1 MAKTRAQR
9 KAERRARE
17 QRAAKEAESSRE
29 SDSRAQHD
37 TEVPKT
43 ADVIEAELAEEGA
56 NLDELTGAPQTDG
69 DKTEEAPPKKEKR
82 RRLRSPAPS
91 RADVGKPEDD
101 AVAEAPAED
110 KISRRARRQ
119 EERERERRAKESA
132 KRRQTPTQPAEK
144 TRQRGRVIGFFIS
157 CWAEL
162 KRVQWPDR
170 ETLIQASMVT
180 VIFIAVMATYLGALD
195 ALFSWL
201 VGRLL

>member
-69 DKTEEAPPKKEKR
+69 DKTAEAPPKKEKR

-91 RADVGKPEDD
+91 RADVGKPEDG

-119 EERERERRAKESA
+119 TS
-132 KRRQTPTQPAEK
+132 TQPAE

-170 ETLIQASMVT
+170 ETLIQASAVT
-180 VIFIAVMATYLGALD
+180 VIFIAVMAAYLGALD

>member
-37 TEVPKT
+37 TQVPKT

-69 DKTEEAPPKKEKR
+69 DKTAEAPPKKEKR

-91 RADVGKPEDD
+91 RADVGKPEDS

-132 KRRQTPTQPAEK
+132 KRRQTSTQPAE

-170 ETLIQASMVT
+170 ETLIQASAVT
-180 VIFIAVMATYLGALD
+180 VLFIAVMAAYLGALD
-195 ALFSWL
+195 AIFNWL
-201 VGRLL
+201 VQRLL

>member
-91 RADVGKPEDD
+91 RADVGKPEDG

-132 KRRQTPTQPAEK
+132 KRRQTSTQPAE

-180 VIFIAVMATYLGALD
+180 VIFIAVAAAYLGALD
-195 ALFSWL
+195 AIFNWL
-201 VGRLL
+201 VQRII

>member
-69 DKTEEAPPKKEKR
+69 DKIEEAPPKKEKR

-91 RADVGKPEDD
+91 RADVGKPEDG

-110 KISRRARRQ
+110 KISRRARRE

-132 KRRQTPTQPAEK
+132 KRRQTSTQPAE

-170 ETLIQASMVT
+170 ETLIQASAVT
-180 VIFIAVMATYLGALD
+180 VIFIAVMAAYLGALD
-195 ALFSWL
+195 ALFNWL
-201 VGRLL
+201 VQRLI

>member
-17 QRAAKEAESSRE
+17 QRAAKDAESSRE
-29 SDSRAQHD
+29 SDSQAQHD

-43 ADVIEAELAEEGA
+43 ADVIEAQLAEEGA
-56 NLDELTGAPQTDG
+56 NLDELTGAPEPDG
-69 DKTEEAPPKKEKR
+69 DKTAEAPPKKEKR

-91 RADVGKPEDD
+91 RADVGKPEDG

-132 KRRQTPTQPAEK
+132 KRRQTSTQPAE

-170 ETLIQASMVT
+170 ETLIQASAVT
-180 VIFIAVMATYLGALD
+180 VIFIAVMAAYLGALD

>member
-56 NLDELTGAPQTDG
+56 NLDELTGAPQADG

-91 RADVGKPEDD
+91 RADVGKPEDG

-110 KISRRARRQ
+110 KISRRARR
-119 EERERERRAKESA
+119 EGERERERRAKESA
-132 KRRQTPTQPAEK
+132 KRRQTSTQPAE

-170 ETLIQASMVT
+170 ETLIQASAVT
-180 VIFIAVMATYLGALD
+180 VIFIAVMAAYLGALD
-195 ALFSWL
+195 ALFNWL
-201 VGRLL
+201 VQRLI